1 MKIYN
6 IANQVIMIKHD
17 EFKGLEYHKI
27 QFFSLYLLKIKSL
40 IFVLQDLRMDAR
52 YLNLDNP

>member
-1 MKIYN
+1 
-6 IANQVIMIKHD
+6 MIKHD